1 MNTGEFKCRSLLSG
15 MKSILN
21 RRSFILGAATG
32 VGAMTVRSSKVVTAA
47 SAQTMSLNV
56 IYPNHDGARFDTRY
70 YRDKHIP
77 LVMKV
82 MKADGVILIEGVPM
96 GATAA
101 PYAMIAHIQ
110 FASPEALK
118 AALDNPR
125 MAEVRADVP
134 NFTDIKPTVM
144 LGKSS

>member
-1 MNTGEFKCRSLLSG
+1 MDLSLYASC
-15 MKSILN
+15 
-21 RRSFILGAATG
+21 GAAD
-32 VGAMTVRSSKVVTAA
+32 RAA
-47 SAQTMSLNV
+47 RVPALTFPDILS
-56 IYPNHDGARFDTRY
+56 D
-70 YRDKHIP
+70 P
-77 LVMKV
+77 LVRLV

-101 PYAMIAHIQ
+101 HYAMIAHIQ